1 MKGFAAGY
9 LLLDEVLLSMLWS
22 DGSFQ
27 FANHSIRGGCAR
39 VIKRHVTTLTPASY
53 CIENSTIDIVDY
65 VEGIGND
72 KKFCGQ

>member
-27 FANHSIRGGCAR
+27 FANHSMNIF
-39 VIKRHVTTLTPASY
+39 
-53 CIENSTIDIVDY
+53 TIGKVAW
-65 VEGIGND
+65 
-72 KKFCGQ
+72 